1 MFYVKMLGAFLL
13 GMVVGMIANM
23 VLIQLNM
30 SIFPAP
36 EGMELNDMEAWKSF
50 AATLPPAAFLI
61 PVIAHLAQA
70 FLGGWVAARIA
81 PAHVMGIALTIGGVS
96 MLGGIMNLI
105 NLAPPAWMWAELP
118 FYLILAGLA
127 GKLEL
132 KRRSGLSAS
141 DKASA

>member
-23 VLIQLNM
+23 VLIQINL
-30 SIFPAP
+30 SLYPAP
-36 EGMELNDMEAWKSF
+36 EGMDMNDMEAWKSF

-81 PAHVMGIALTIGGVS
+81 PAHVMGIALTIGVVS

-105 NLAPPAWMWAELP
+105 NLAPPA
-118 FYLILAGLA
+118 
-127 GKLEL
+127 
-132 KRRSGLSAS
+132 
-141 DKASA
+141 

>member
-1 MFYVKMLGAFLL
+1 MFYLKMLGAFLL
-13 GMVVGMIANM
+13 GMVVGGSVNM
-23 VLIQLNM
+23 ALIQINL
-30 SIFPAP
+30 SLYPAP
-36 EGMELNDMEAWKSF
+36 EGMDMNDMVAWKEF
-50 AATLPPAAFLI
+50 AASLPPAAFLI

-81 PAHVMGIALTIGGVS
+81 PSHVMGVALTIGGVS

-118 FYLILAGLA
+118 FYLVLAGLA

-132 KRRSGLSAS
+132 KRRSSLAGS

>member
-23 VLIQLNM
+23 VLIQINL
-30 SIFPAP
+30 SLYPAP
-36 EGMELNDMEAWKSF
+36 EGMDLNDMEAWKSF

-96 MLGGIMNLI
+96 LLGGFMNLI
-105 NLAPPAWMWAELP
+105 NLAPPSWMWAELP
-118 FYLILAGLA
+118 FYLVLSGLA